1 MSLSREQRERAR
13 LMFSAICEF
22 RKNYEPCGF
31 KQALIA
37 EMTGIPQPTISK
49 VLNGQ
54 IDPSEDQLTRL
65 FEALGLRLDNVL
77 SDWRPKDRL
86 VGYLATPLTG
96 IAANSAESEELE
108 RVVRQIRGSTAG
120 GEFTNPTIDLYWPGE
135 HTHPTRNPDISPDM
149 VYRTDRSRAST
160 YDFIV
165 LLCCDPS
172 YGVGQENE
180 IATQAGIP
188 AIRLMPDNI
197 SRMLRG
203 SFLMAH
209 DVNYS
214 GTLRTGI
221 KFDLD
226 RFHEA
231 LRWVKRT
238 VIMQHALFGASK
250 QAGFGHRLRRLLDDR
265 VGDYSSFASELGIGL
280 SYLHS
285 LMDEPFPMANPSARL
300 LQRMSH
306 RLGVS
311 ISYLLGE
318 DPEMDPVYAESVGNW
333 NRWLASSNALD
344 DMIANSV
351 RASWEQEHV
360 MSTKEAAIGA
370 SHRNKRVVLS
380 VTDWDKRYQQAF
392 KEVQNNGHAKSPSLF
407 DQQQR

>member
-1 MSLSREQRERAR
+1 MPLSREQRERAR

-31 KQALIA
+31 KQAHIA
-37 EMTGIPQPTISK
+37 DMSGIPQPTISK

-54 IDPSEDQLTRL
+54 IDPSEDQLNRL

-77 SDWRPKDRL
+77 TDWRPKDRL

-96 IAANSAESEELE
+96 IVANSAENAELE
-108 RVVRQIRGSTAG
+108 RVVAQIRGSVSSD
-120 GEFTNPTIDLYWPGE
+120 EFRNPAIDLYWPGE
-135 HTHPTRNPDISPDM
+135 HTHPTRNPDISADM

-165 LLCCDPS
+165 LFCCDPS

-188 AIRLMPDNI
+188 AIRLLPDKI
-197 SRMLRG
+197 SRMIRG
-203 SFLMAH
+203 SFLMAQ
-209 DVNYS
+209 DVNFS
-214 GTLRTGI
+214 GTLKTGVT
-221 KFDLD
+221 FDLD

-231 LRWVKRT
+231 LHWIKRT
-238 VIMQHALFGASK
+238 VIMQHALFGSSK
-250 QAGFGHRLRRLLDDR
+250 QAEFGRRFRKLLDDR
-265 VGDYSSFASELGIGL
+265 VGDYSTFANELGISL

-285 LMDEPFPMANPSARL
+285 LMDEPFPMTNPSGRL

-318 DPEMDPVYAESVGNW
+318 DSEMDPVYAESVANW
-333 NRWLASSNALD
+333 NRWLANSSGLD
-344 DMIANSV
+344 ETVANGV
-351 RASWEQEHV
+351 RASWEQEHIR
-360 MSTKEAAIGA
+360 STKEAAIGA
-370 SHRNKRVVLS
+370 SHRNKHVVLT
-380 VTDWDKRYQQAF
+380 VTDWDRRYQEALRAVR
-392 KEVQNNGHAKSPSLF
+392 KSGYAKSSSLF
-407 DQQQR
+407 DQPQE

>member
-1 MSLSREQRERAR
+1 MPLSREQRERAR

-31 KQALIA
+31 KQAHIA
-37 EMTGIPQPTISK
+37 EMSGIPQPTISK

-54 IDPSEDQLTRL
+54 IDPSEDQLNRL

-96 IAANSAESEELE
+96 VATNSAESDELE
-108 RVVRQIRGSTAG
+108 RVVRQIRGSTAVD
-120 GEFTNPTIDLYWPGE
+120 EFSDPAIDLYWPGE

-165 LLCCDPS
+165 LFCCGPS

-188 AIRLMPDNI
+188 AIRLLPDKI
-197 SRMLRG
+197 SRMIRG
-203 SFLMAH
+203 SFLMAQ

-221 KFDLD
+221 SFDLD

-250 QAGFGHRLRRLLDDR
+250 QAGFGARLRKLLDDR
-265 VGDYSSFASELGIGL
+265 VGDYSSFANELGIGL
-280 SYLHS
+280 SYIHS
-285 LMDEPFPMANPSARL
+285 LMDEPFPMTNPSARL

-318 DPEMDPVYAESVGNW
+318 DPEMDPVYAESVANW
-333 NRWLASSNALD
+333 NRWLASSSGLD
-344 DMIANSV
+344 DTIANGV
-351 RASWEQEHV
+351 RVSWEQEHV
-360 MSTKEAAIGA
+360 RSTKEAAIA
-370 SHRNKRVVLS
+370 TSHRNKRVVLS
-380 VTDWDKRYQQAF
+380 VTDWDKRYQQAVNEAG
-392 KEVQNNGHAKSPSLF
+392 KNTHAKSPSLF
-407 DQQQR
+407 DQRQG